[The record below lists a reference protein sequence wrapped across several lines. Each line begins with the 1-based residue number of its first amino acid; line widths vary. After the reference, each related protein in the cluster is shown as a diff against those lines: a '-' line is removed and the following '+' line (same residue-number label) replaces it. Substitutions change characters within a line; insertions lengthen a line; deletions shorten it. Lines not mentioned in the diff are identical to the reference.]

1 MFKKNARNGIIFPEM
16 GKLFKKADI
25 LLAAVLLILGM
36 GGLFLPR
43 ALGGSGGSAVVRVDG
58 KVYGTYSLSEDRT
71 VEIVTEYGRNVVVIE
86 DGKVRVSEADCP
98 GGDCTRFAPAGS
110 SGSVILCLPHHLSVT
125 VEGGEEGP
133 DVVVR

>member
-1 MFKKNARNGIIFPEM
+1 MR
-16 GKLFKKADI
+16 KLFKKADI

-43 ALGGSGGSAVVRVDG
+43 ALGGSGASAVVRVDG

-98 GGDCTRFAPAGS
+98 GGDCTRFAPAAS
-110 SGSVILCLPHHLSVT
+110 SGSVILCLP
-125 VEGGEEGP
+125 
-133 DVVVR
+133 